1 MINHRKSKHKATNP
15 IKIEDKKGTFITV
28 EHMDI
33 RLNIISNSK
42 DDDQE
47 WHHDSSTVVEEASPE
62 LKKPSMYKVVI
73 FNDDYTPMEFVVELL
88 EFFFSLN
95 REAATRVMLKVHT
108 EGKAV
113 CGIYVHDIAE
123 TKATQVN
130 QYARDN
136 EHPLLCEIEPVED
149 DDE

>member
-1 MINHRKSKHKATNP
+1 MNP
-15 IKIEDKKGTFITV
+15 IKIENKKGPFFTL
-28 EHMDI
+28 ERMDI
-33 RLNIISNSK
+33 RLNIISSNK

-47 WHHDSSTVVEEASPE
+47 WHQDSSTVVEEVRPK

-73 FNDDYTPMEFVVELL
+73 FNDDFTPMEFVVELL

-113 CGIYVHDIAE
+113 CGVYVHDIAE

-136 EHPLLCEIEPVED
+136 EHPLLCEIEPAED